1 MMNSVDVV
9 GGSGSV
15 VVVDKLWVMVYDLRR
30 AIC

>member
-15 VVVDKLWVMVYDLRR
+15 VVVDKVYDLRR
-30 AIC
+30 DSIC